1 MKVSREIAIY
11 QKEGDKYIESFEID
25 LSVDELVNILNVN
38 TDEDPNVYMVY
49 DISKE
54 QYSQIQKII
63 PKLKE
68 IDFDNVELFYECF
81 QAE

>member
-11 QKEGDKYIESFEID
+11 QKEGEKYIESFEID
-25 LSVDELVNILNVN
+25 LSVDKLVNILNVD

-49 DISKE
+49 DINKE
-54 QYSQIQKII
+54 QYLQIQKII
-63 PKLKE
+63 PSLKE